1 MNSIEKSNKELIYK
15 FPYTDD
21 TELIKKLSSDS
32 EKLRSERKI
41 ASNIKPSDV
50 SIGGK
55 FDSKAFNKKLD
66 NIRDLR
72 RAESKIKDKIKLAK
86 LKYRPVSYGHLTI
99 DQLKQAMIIDIYD
112 MCSEISHM
120 QNISFYNLNIILSK
134 NYRKL
139 SILVLLLIF
148 IIISY
153 IIIGLLSED

>member
-1 MNSIEKSNKELIYK
+1 MEKSNKELIYK
-15 FPYTDD
+15 FPDTDD
-21 TELIKKLSSDS
+21 TKLIKKLSSDS
-32 EKLRSERKI
+32 DKLNSQIKI

-72 RAESKIKDKIKLAK
+72 QSKSKLKDKINLAK
-86 LKYRPVSYGHLTI
+86 LQYRPVSYGHLTI
-99 DQLKQAMIIDIYD
+99 DQLKQGIIMDIYD
-112 MCSEISHM
+112 MFSEISHM
-120 QNISFYNLNIILSK
+120 QNINLYNLNMILSK

-139 SILVLLLIF
+139 TLLILLLLF

-153 IIIGLLSED
+153 IIISILSDD